1 MRETILR
8 CVSDTRNTDGGDY
21 TQPERL
27 RKQAD
32 NKARFYDIRCEG
44 YIQSL
49 IVMVPAWKY
58 ELV

>member
-32 NKARFYDIRCEG
+32 NKARFYDIRREG
-44 YIQSL
+44 
-49 IVMVPAWKY
+49 
-58 ELV
+58 